1 MPAPFPDTSS
11 RGVVSRAVL
20 FSLSLG
26 AFAAAQTAPAPTTTT
41 GTPNS
46 TEPPPVELSPFEV
59 RAENDVGYQ
68 AGNTTS
74 GSRLNSRLKDT
85 PASVSAFT
93 PEFLSDIAAT
103 NLEEMLAHATNV
115 EIDMED
121 SNAGFNNPQGRGADG
136 NDMTFRMRGSP
147 GGASRDFVES
157 SIPVDLYNVER
168 AEVASG
174 PNSILFGLGQA
185 GGLVS
190 LTGKKANL
198 TRQRTTV
205 KSMFGRWNYERYEG
219 DHNLVLL
226 PRKLSV
232 RLIGLYQ
239 NSEGWRHWDFNDQ
252 ARWTTAIGYQPFRNT
267 TIHASFE
274 KGHMDT
280 SLTMAWN
287 ATDQITGWEDG
298 GRRIFDGTAAQPGTT
313 RLNANNNRYTFN
325 QQDGITW
332 NLRGEFESN
341 NRYGVETL
349 MPPSVVPY
357 SYSHLGPG
365 GTRHQTFTTKQVT
378 VSQRLPKRVT
388 LELAYFK
395 NTTDV
400 EALGMPPA
408 GGNLRGDPNLTLP
421 RPDGAAG
428 TLPNQ
433 FAGRMY
439 FDANWFKD
447 WIKTSNEIA
456 RLTAA
461 WEVGKSDRWYG
472 RHRIAGLLE
481 NSEQV
486 RRRRWR
492 NETLVDQDGVPITN
506 ATNAEGAQNQVFRRF
521 YVTPNDFT
529 TYYPGDPTLPIPQ
542 FTVGGRTFHSTYV
555 SRARAN
561 THTIKDINTV
571 MFASQSFWFKDR
583 LVTTLGAR
591 KDDIKFRNEQEERIL
606 DRNHPRVRSGEVSVS
621 EWYFNGD
628 WLEHAFKPSTF
639 TAGAVFHA
647 TKRLSVFYNMSK
659 NSGQPRFDREVLP
672 TGDVGP
678 PTEGRGRDV
687 GFMLDILGDDRLFI
701 RTTWFETRQINDTP
715 ILPGANALGV
725 DNLASMITAL
735 DTAGKISAADR
746 DKYSLTW
753 TTATIDV
760 FTEGLEV
767 EVVANPTKSLS
778 LRASYSNSK
787 RRRENFFRE
796 IFQFFD
802 ERIAEW
808 RPLLANNPAERA
820 LFDQAVAEF
829 ESEMAFQ
836 VDRQNSPFSSRP
848 HKMNGTAR
856 YTIREGMLR
865 GGFVG
870 GSVRYNGKNFMSWD
884 RATGYVYWGNESLL
898 GDAFAGYR
906 FRVPRTKM
914 NATVQLNVKNV
925 TNSYLTNPGRYNDN
939 YTGLRRVYLQ
949 EPRSWRLTTTLD
961 F

>member
-1 MPAPFPDTSS
+1 MPAHLPGTP
-11 RGVVSRAVL
+11 VRARLCRSLPL
-20 FSLSLG
+20 FLSCCVA
-26 AFAAAQTAPAPTTTT
+26 AFAQTAPTPPASTTSTTT
-41 GTPNS
+41 

-198 TRQRTTV
+198 TRQRTTL

-219 DHNLVLL
+219 DHNMVLV

-232 RLIGLYQ
+232 RLLGLYQ

-298 GRRIFDGTAAQPGTT
+298 GRRIFDGTAAQPGTS

-365 GTRHQTFTTKQVT
+365 GTRHQTFNTKQVT
-378 VSQRLPKRVT
+378 VSQRLPRHVT

-408 GGNLRGDPNLTLP
+408 GGNLRADPNLTLP

-447 WIKTSNEIA
+447 WIKTSNEIG

-461 WEVGKSDRWYG
+461 WEVGKSERWFG

-529 TYYPGDPTLPIPQ
+529 TYYPADPTIPIPQ
-542 FTVGGRTFHSTYV
+542 FTIGNRTFHSTYV

-561 THTIKDINTV
+561 THTIKEINTV
-571 MFASQSFWFKDR
+571 MFASQSFWLKDR

-591 KDDIKFRNEQEERIL
+591 KDDIKFRNEQEERVL
-606 DRNHPRVRSGEVSVS
+606 DRNNPLVRSGEVSTG
-621 EWYFNGD
+621 EWFFNGD

-639 TAGAVFHA
+639 TAGAVLHA

-678 PTEGRGRDV
+678 PTEGRGRDL
-687 GFMLDILGDDRLFI
+687 GFMLDVFGDDRLFI

-725 DNLASMITAL
+725 DNLATMVTAL

-802 ERIAEW
+802 ERVAEW

-820 LFDQAVAEF
+820 MFDQAVAEF

-856 YTIREGMLR
+856 YTFREGFFK
-865 GGFVG
+865 GGFMG
-870 GSVRYNGKNFMSWD
+870 GSIRYNGKNFMSWD
-884 RATGYVYWGNESLL
+884 RATGYIYWGNESLL

-906 FRVPRTKM
+906 FKVPRTKI

-925 TNSYLTNPGRYNDN
+925 TNSYLANPGRYNDN